1 MGHATVG
8 LLGSLLLLAVFTPA
22 VGTARAQAA
31 DATAPNTA
39 TLRQAAPA
47 GLQIGAAIM
56 SSAIDDPKLAKLIAA
71 QFNSLTGENEFK
83 PSSLQ
88 HEPGNFTFERAD
100 RIVAFAQ
107 QHDMKVIGHTLVWHH
122 QSPRWMFQDQAGNP
136 LPRQQALANLRDHIT
151 TVVRHFKGKVHGW
164 DVVNEAISD
173 RGEEYLRDTPAR
185 RAIGDDYIEQAF
197 RIAHEAD
204 PDVELYYNDYLIE
217 RPSKRQKALRLIRDL
232 KEKGVRID
240 GVGIQ
245 GHWSLDGSSLEDI
258 EQAIVAFGEQGLKV
272 MITELDIDVL
282 PRRQRGT
289 ADLSATEREGL
300 DPYKQGLPPEVAKKQ
315 ADRYAE
321 LFALFCKHR
330 DIVTRVTLWG
340 VHDGQSWLNN
350 YPVQGRTNHPLLWD
364 RRLEPKPALEA
375 VREALASCAKSQ

>member
-1 MGHATVG
+1 MCVAGVAGAQPPAGAAHA
-8 LLGSLLLLAVFTPA
+8 PA
-22 VGTARAQAA
+22 A
-31 DATAPNTA
+31 A
-39 TLRQAAPA
+39 TLRQAAPE

-56 SSAIDDPKLAKLIAA
+56 SAALDDPRLARLIAT

-88 HEPGNFTFERAD
+88 HEPGNFTFDRAD
-100 RIVAFAQ
+100 RIVAFAR

-136 LPRQQALANLRDHIT
+136 LPREQALANLRDHIT
-151 TVVRHFKGKVHGW
+151 TVLQHFKGKVHGW

-197 RIAHEAD
+197 RIAQQAD

-217 RPSKRQKALRLIRDL
+217 RPGKREKALRLIRNL

-258 EQAIVAFGEQGLKV
+258 EQAIVAFGQQGLKV

-282 PRRQRGT
+282 PRRQRGS
-289 ADLSATEREGL
+289 ADLSATERQGL
-300 DPYKQGLPPEVAKKQ
+300 DPYKDALPPEVAQQQ
-315 ADRYAE
+315 ARRYAE
-321 LFALFCKHR
+321 LFELFCKHR
-330 DIVTRVTLWG
+330 QTVTRVTLWG

-364 RRLEPKPALEA
+364 RRLQAKPAFEA
-375 VREALASCAKSQ
+375 VRGALALCAKSQ